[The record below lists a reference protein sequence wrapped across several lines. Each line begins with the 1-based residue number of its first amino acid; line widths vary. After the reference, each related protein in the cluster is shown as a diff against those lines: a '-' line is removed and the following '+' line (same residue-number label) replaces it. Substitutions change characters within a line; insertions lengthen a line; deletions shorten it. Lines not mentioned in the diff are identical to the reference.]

1 MTLFTNKYRVESS
14 RLKGWDYS
22 NSAAYYV
29 TICTKDMAKHFGE
42 IARGKVLFSKSG
54 KIINEEW
61 QATGVLRKN
70 VILDEY
76 IVMPNHFHAI
86 IFIVKSDNSKLYSTS
101 GYETT
106 QRVVSTHP
114 TLKAN
119 SLGSIIGQFKTKCTK
134 RIREFNSDFYWQ
146 DKFYDRIIRN
156 DKELNSVREYIYYN
170 PIKWAKDEF
179 YS

>member
-1 MTLFTNKYRVESS
+1 MTIFTNKYRVESS

-29 TICTKDMAKHFGE
+29 TICTKDMSKHFGE
-42 IARGKVLFSKSG
+42 IDRGKVLFSKSG

-86 IFIVKSDNSKLYSTS
+86 IFIVKSDNSKLNSTS

-106 QRVVSTHP
+106 QRAVSTHP

-119 SLGSIIGQFKTKCTK
+119 SLGSIIGQFKSKCTR
-134 RIREFNSDFYWQ
+134 RIREFNHNFNWQ
-146 DKFYDRIIRN
+146 SRFHERVLRN
-156 DKELNSVREYIYYN
+156 EKELTSVREYIQYN
-170 PIKWAKDEF
+170 PLRWSNDEF